1 MERDFQHT
9 NELKQIVP
17 SQTCLACD
25 VCCRFLDS
33 KSPFAPIFTD
43 EEYGKALSSGL
54 LENQFSITS
63 DGSSRQIQLY
73 SHQDM
78 FVCPAFDPKTQHCTI
93 YRDRPLDCQ
102 IYPFMLMWSAD
113 YQSVLLVVDRLCPY
127 TENQIQDSQF
137 KTYIDESL
145 AKEVKHFKTK
155 YKLEFNIISDN
166 KLIIPEYKIDLL
178 NKNNKIIKK
187 VEHTEEILKNFSAS

>member
-1 MERDFQHT
+1 LERDFHHT

-63 DGSSRQIQLY
+63 DGSSRQIQLK

-78 FVCPAFDPKTQHCTI
+78 FICPAFDPKTQHCTI

-137 KTYIDESL
+137 KTYIDEMV
-145 AKEVKHFKTK
+145 EF
-155 YKLEFNIISDN
+155 LES
-166 KLIIPEYKIDLL
+166 
-178 NKNNKIIKK
+178 IKK
-187 VEHTEEILKNFSAS
+187 NIAQNYSLVSHFQEDVIVVRQLQKLTQLIVNQCVS